1 MHAQGP
7 SCAGRTVGVELRVVQ
22 SLRLGPRSGPWVSG
36 HYCKQPAYDDR
47 IIDLAIRK
55 DCGCNSV
62 LAALEVK
69 RKSEVAAMRLLSG
82 QKTEDQDRTV
92 SASVVSGTQA
102 LLPVP
107 ACHPIQSSRSR
118 AHHSQGWGEC
128 SLVDLT

>member
-69 RKSEVAAMRLLSG
+69 RKSTVLGAITRARDTIAGAA
-82 QKTEDQDRTV
+82 
-92 SASVVSGTQA
+92 
-102 LLPVP
+102 
-107 ACHPIQSSRSR
+107 RSDLIARR
-118 AHHSQGWGEC
+118 APHGR
-128 SLVDLT
+128 

>member
-47 IIDLAIRK
+47 IIDLAITCRK

-69 RKSEVAAMRLLSG
+69 RKSTVLGAITRARDTIAGAA
-82 QKTEDQDRTV
+82 
-92 SASVVSGTQA
+92 
-102 LLPVP
+102 
-107 ACHPIQSSRSR
+107 RSDLIARRR
-118 AHHSQGWGEC
+118 APHGR
-128 SLVDLT
+128 

>member
-1 MHAQGP
+1 MHRGP
-7 SCAGRTVGVELRVVQ
+7 AARVGRLELSCELCNLYGWVHGRV
-22 SLRLGPRSGPWVSG
+22 PVSG

-82 QKTEDQDRTV
+82 QNTEHRRQNRQC
-92 SASVVSGTQA
+92 SVVSAHKPFSPSPHAT
-102 LLPVP
+102 
-107 ACHPIQSSRSR
+107 RSK
-118 AHHSQGWGEC
+118 AHGPGHIILRDGE
-128 SLVDLT
+128 SVLWLT

>member
-82 QKTEDQDRTV
+82 QNTEHRRQNRQC
-92 SASVVSGTQA
+92 SVVSAHKPFSPSPHAT
-102 LLPVP
+102 
-107 ACHPIQSSRSR
+107 RSK
-118 AHHSQGWGEC
+118 AHGPGHIILRDGE
-128 SLVDLT
+128 SVLWLT